1 MANNR
6 KHISELQSLRGI
18 AAMAV
23 MIGHALVYYRT
34 PTWFSDIAVL
44 PNGRAAVVV
53 FFVLSGFVLT
63 RSLQDSAFDRP
74 AVVQFYVQRLFRI
87 YPAML
92 VASVVGLGYIL
103 FLHWQIRVPDPGEL
117 ILHAYRPDRYDF
129 LHIAASFA
137 GMTTFVLPQ
146 LWTIF
151 VELVASVAMPAFAF
165 IALHQPR
172 WQMVALLGVAA
183 LVSVVIPN
191 TYYHT
196 TMYMVDFVVGAAL
209 AAPWMTPF
217 RLPPIIPVAAMVCL
231 STTQWLPLTYWSPF
245 ANLIELGLATV
256 TIGTLVA
263 TRRPE
268 WMASRPLLFIGDV
281 SYSLYLLHFPV
292 MCILAKVFVI
302 LGITGNGI
310 ELSILLACCTTA
322 ATVPLA
328 WASYVYIE
336 KPGIRLGRML
346 WNKRTRYVTVG

>member
-1 MANNR
+1 
-6 KHISELQSLRGI
+6 
-18 AAMAV
+18 MAV

-92 VASVVGLGYIL
+92 VASVVGLGYIV
-103 FLHWQIRVPDPGEL
+103 FLNWQFPVPDPGEL
-117 ILHAYRPDRYDF
+117 ILLAYRPDRYDF

-151 VELVASVAMPAFAF
+151 VEMVASVAMPAFAF
-165 IALHQPR
+165 HRLASIASADGGSAWGRRACECRHSEHLLSHNYVHGGLHRRSGSGGP
-172 WQMVALLGVAA
+172 LDDSL
-183 LVSVVIPN
+183 P
-191 TYYHT
+191 
-196 TMYMVDFVVGAAL
+196 
-209 AAPWMTPF
+209 AAPHHPGNGDGRSHHHAM
-217 RLPPIIPVAAMVCL
+217 AAADL
-231 STTQWLPLTYWSPF
+231 LDPF

-268 WMASRPLLFIGDV
+268 WMASRSLLFIGDV

-322 ATVPLA
+322 VTVPLA

-346 WNKRTRYVTVG
+346 WNKSSRYVAIGDDHVISSR